1 MSPNE
6 NPEVSAK
13 MMFALRNEPEALR
26 AITARLRIKEM
37 GPADHIRT
45 KHEVKAWLETAG
57 DVKEADAIIIR
68 ARARREL
75 QQTQSI
81 AQTMTERQQR
91 GRSVGD

>member
-6 NPEVSAK
+6 NPEVSANVII
-13 MMFALRNEPEALR
+13 ALRSEPEALR
-26 AITARLRIKEM
+26 AITARLRVKEM

-45 KHEVKAWLETAG
+45 KHEVKAWLETRG
-57 DVKEADAIIIR
+57 DVKEAEAIIIR

-81 AQTMTERQQR
+81 TQNMTERQQR
-91 GRSVGD
+91 GRNVAD